1 MKTIKQVL
9 LVTLFSAAIYQA
21 AATPIISDDKPWSFI
36 QLGIVPDAV
45 ALVPSNIPVLGI
57 NAEFFCGTQKKV
69 GILNFQPIVGI
80 SDVVK
85 GVSVQ
90 GVGLNSEMV
99 GFQLGAVNF
108 QNYFCGLDLAVV
120 TGARENHGC
129 QIGVVN
135 LSGQSAPAM
144 DGVTTEPPSANG
156 VQIGLVNSTTNGFQ
170 FGLFNYNA
178 ESVIPFTI
186 LFNYSSR

>member
-1 MKTIKQVL
+1 MKTIKLVL
-9 LVTLFSAAIYQA
+9 LVTLFCAVIYPA

-45 ALVPSNIPVLGI
+45 ALVPSDIPVLGI
-57 NAEFFCGTQKKV
+57 NAEFFCGMQEKV

-90 GVGLNSEMV
+90 GFGFNSEMV

-144 DGVTTEPPSANG
+144 DGVTTEPPSASG

-170 FGLFNYNA
+170 FGLFNYNS

>member
-9 LVTLFSAAIYQA
+9 LVTLFCAVVYPAVASS
-21 AATPIISDDKPWSFI
+21 IISEDRPWSI
-36 QLGIVPDAV
+36 VQIGLVPDAV
-45 ALVPSNIPVLGI
+45 ALVPSTVPVLGI
-57 NAEFFCGTQKKV
+57 NAELFCGMQQKV

-80 SDVVK
+80 SNSVQ
-85 GVSVQ
+85 GVSIQ
-90 GVGLNSEMV
+90 GVGLNSEMI
-99 GFQLGAVNF
+99 GFQLGVVNF

-129 QIGVVN
+129 QVGVVN
-135 LSGQSAPAM
+135 LAGVSAPAM
-144 DGVTTEPPSANG
+144 DNVTTEPPAAQG

-178 ESVIPFTI
+178 ESAIPFTI

>member
-9 LVTLFSAAIYQA
+9 LVTLFCAAIYPVA
-21 AATPIISDDKPWSFI
+21 AAPIISDERPWSFLQI
-36 QLGIVPDAV
+36 GLVPDAV
-45 ALVPSNIPVLGI
+45 ALVPSSIPVLGI
-57 NAEFFCGTQKKV
+57 NAELFCGMQDKV

-80 SDVVK
+80 SGVVK

-90 GVGLNSEMV
+90 GFGFNSEMI
-99 GFQLGAVNF
+99 GFQIGTVNF

-129 QIGVVN
+129 QVGVVN
-135 LSGQSAPAM
+135 LSGESAPAM
-144 DGVTTEPPSANG
+144 DGVTTEPPSAEG